1 VIDSVS
7 FTIRKGETVALVGP
21 SGGGKSTLSDLI
33 PRFYD
38 VTSGAI
44 LVDGID
50 LREYQ
55 LDSLRSH
62 MGIVTQETILF
73 NDTIAGNIRLGKRD
87 ATDAEVEAAAR
98 VANADGYDTNVG
110 DRGMKLSGGQRQ
122 RLSIARA
129 VLKNPDIL
137 ILDEATSALDTESEK
152 LVQEALGS
160 LLKGRTS
167 LVIAHRLSTIVG
179 ADKIIVIEHGRIAEQ
194 GTHHELMERG
204 GIYAHLIEMQQLA

>member
-1 VIDSVS
+1 MSFSYDDSRKVIDSVS

-73 NDTIAGNIRLGKRD
+73 NDTIAG
-87 ATDAEVEAAAR
+87 
-98 VANADGYDTNVG
+98 
-110 DRGMKLSGGQRQ
+110 LS
-122 RLSIARA
+122 
-129 VLKNPDIL
+129 L
-137 ILDEATSALDTESEK
+137 IH
-152 LVQEALGS
+152 
-160 LLKGRTS
+160 
-167 LVIAHRLSTIVG
+167 I
-179 ADKIIVIEHGRIAEQ
+179 
-194 GTHHELMERG
+194 
-204 GIYAHLIEMQQLA
+204 